1 MSQKKAGSDS
11 NGDAPAPE
19 RELPVTVFCG
29 FLGAGKTTVLRRVLS
44 AGAAPS
50 DSGRRFGVLVND
62 LSDLAVD
69 AEVLG
74 EAREG
79 TGEKI
84 VNLHRG
90 TLGGVLRREF
100 REALETFRR
109 DRETDYLLVE
119 TSGATHPGAMVE
131 EILACPGIRLDTFV
145 TVVDGLSLLRDYDGG
160 RALWALE
167 NDAFSG
173 AGALLL
179 AQIRAASVVL
189 LSKADRL
196 TRAQAESMLAAL
208 QELNPYCTLIT
219 TAYGRVDVAHVVH
232 TRSFRPQR
240 FRLGTVT
247 EDDPGQY
254 NLGSD
259 VLVDPRPFHPDR
271 LYTLFNERLPFG
283 IYRCKGWIWI
293 ASRPNDVFVF
303 NQSGSQFGLEWVA
316 TWRATILES
325 QSEKL
330 MPEEVAYLH
339 TFVDAGDP
347 LFGDRKCELT
357 VIGTRQDRTVFLR
370 ELEACLC
377 TPAEVAA
384 WQAGLPFADPWPK
397 TVARV

>member
-19 RELPVTVFCG
+19 RELPVTVLCG
-29 FLGAGKTTVLRRVLS
+29 FLGAGKTTILRRVLS
-44 AGAAPS
+44 AAAGELG
-50 DSGRRFGVLVND
+50 SGRRFGVLVND

-69 AEVLG
+69 AELLG

-90 TLGGVLRREF
+90 TLGGALRSEF
-100 REALETFRR
+100 REELETFWR
-109 DRETDYLLVE
+109 DRGTDYLLVE
-119 TSGATHPGAMVE
+119 TSGATHPGAMVH
-131 EILACPGIRLDTFV
+131 EILACPRIRLDTFV

-167 NDAFSG
+167 NGAFSG

-179 AQIRAASVVL
+179 AQIQAASVVL

-196 TRAQAESMLAAL
+196 NRAQAESMLAVL

-219 TAYGRVDVAHVVH
+219 TAYGRVDVGHVVH

-240 FRLGTVT
+240 FRLGKDI
-247 EDDPGQY
+247 EDDPGRY
-254 NLGSD
+254 NVGSD
-259 VLVDPRPFHPDR
+259 VLIDSRPFHPDR
-271 LYTLFNERLPFG
+271 LHTLFNERLPFG

-303 NQSGSQFGLEWVA
+303 HQSGSQFGLEWVA
-316 TWRATILES
+316 TWRVTILEN
-325 QSEKL
+325 QADKL
-330 MPEEVAYLH
+330 MPEEVAYLR
-339 TFVDAGDP
+339 TFVDSGDP

-357 VIGTRQDRTVFLR
+357 VIGTPRDRAVFLR
-370 ELEACLC
+370 ELEACFC
-377 TPAEVAA
+377 TPTEVAA
-384 WQAGLPFADPWPK
+384 WQAGAAFDDPWPK